1 MSNNRAKKQAKKAQ
15 AEPLSELEKA
25 IRAIDLATES
35 ANAAKE
41 RKPCYC
47 LATKHK
53 LNVFAP
59 NCLNCGKIIC
69 ALEGPGPCTYCGKP
83 VVSVDQQQAMVLEL
97 KREKAALAKQ
107 QAMATAKR
115 KPKAATLSTAG
126 YASKLGG
133 GLSAATGTA
142 GGWAELDNSHN
153 NRDGRMTEEE
163 ELQEAM
169 KASLAQ
175 AHKEKL
181 LEFDRTSA
189 RRSHVIDQAT
199 DFVLPGDRPN
209 LWLTEEERQQQTE
222 KARQN
227 LDKVTAAA
235 SGYQRAKVMTI
246 DVVNRR
252 VVVEAAAQVIPD
264 EDEDDDAV
272 PEPTSKFDQAK
283 STSISGGNKHGG
295 RGGAFAMNP
304 LLRLGETPTFI
315 AKSTLT
321 GGKNSKA
328 GGASKSTKDVK
339 EKILKA
345 RAEKP
350 KVPRLQYDEGS
361 YEALMDDAQFS
372 YNSAGSDV
380 QAVMASIV
388 EPSCG

>member
-1 MSNNRAKKQAKKAQ
+1 MSNRARKQAKKAA

-35 ANAAKE
+35 VNATKE

-69 ALEGPGPCTYCGKP
+69 ALEGPGPCTYCGQP
-83 VVSVDQQQAMVLEL
+83 VVSIDQQQAMILEL

-115 KPKAATLSTAG
+115 RVKAHAVSTAG
-126 YASKLGG
+126 YASKVGG
-133 GLSAATGTA
+133 GMSTATGAA
-142 GGWAELDNSHN
+142 GGWVSLDGS
-153 NRDGRMTEEE
+153 DAVMGMTEEE
-163 ELQEAM
+163 ELEEAK

-181 LEFDRTSA
+181 LEYDRTSA

-209 LWLTEEERQQQTE
+209 LWLTEEERQAQAD

-227 LDKVTAAA
+227 LEKATAAA

-246 DVVNRR
+246 DVANRR
-252 VVVEAAAQVIPD
+252 VVVEASANQFIN
-264 EDEDDDAV
+264 EDEDDAV
-272 PEPTSKFDQAK
+272 PEPVNVFDMTK
-283 STSISGGNKHGG
+283 STSISGGDRHGG

-304 LLRLGETPTFI
+304 LLRLGENPTFI
-315 AKSTLT
+315 SRSSRTGKDAKDRVLKT
-321 GGKNSKA
+321 KA
-328 GGASKSTKDVK
+328 EQKP
-339 EKILKA
+339 
-345 RAEKP
+345 KP
-350 KVPRLQYDEGS
+350 KVPKLQYDDGGH
-361 YEALMDDAQFS
+361 A
-372 YNSAGSDV
+372 
-380 QAVMASIV
+380 AVMQDDQFLYSSGGDSQSVLASIV

>member
-1 MSNNRAKKQAKKAQ
+1 MSNNRARKQAKKAS

-35 ANAAKE
+35 VNASKE

-69 ALEGPGPCTYCGKP
+69 ALEGPGPCTYCGKS
-83 VVSVDQQQAMVLEL
+83 VVSIDQQQAMILEL

-115 KPKAATLSTAG
+115 RAKSTVVSTSG

-133 GLSAATGTA
+133 GMTSSTGDA
-142 GGWAELDNSHN
+142 GGWVGLNGSVA
-153 NRDGRMTEEE
+153 MTEEE
-163 ELQEAM
+163 ELEEAK

-175 AHKEKL
+175 AHKDRL
-181 LEFDRTSA
+181 LEYDRTSA

-209 LWLTEEERQQQTE
+209 LWLTEEERRDEAAKARENLE
-222 KARQN
+222 KA
-227 LDKVTAAA
+227 TAAA

-252 VVVEAAAQVIPD
+252 VVVEASSAVQ
-264 EDEDDDAV
+264 EEEDDDAV
-272 PEPTSKFDQAK
+272 PEPVSKFDQAK

-295 RGGAFAMNP
+295 RGGTFAMNP

-315 AKSTLT
+315 PLRAKSADKKASLT
-321 GGKNSKA
+321 GKDAKDAKNA
-328 GGASKSTKDVK
+328 K
-339 EKILKA
+339 EDIPKI

-350 KVPRLQYDEGS
+350 RVSRLQYDDGS
-361 YEALMDDAQFS
+361 HAALMQDAQFS
-372 YNSAGSDV
+372 ISTGSDPQSV
-380 QAVMASIV
+380 LASIV

>member
-1 MSNNRAKKQAKKAQ
+1 MSNRARKQAKKTA

-35 ANAAKE
+35 VNATKE

-69 ALEGPGPCTYCGKP
+69 ALEGPGPCTYCGQQ
-83 VVSVDQQQAMVLEL
+83 VVSIDQQQAMILEL

-107 QAMATAKR
+107 QQQATAKR
-115 KPKAATLSTAG
+115 RVKATAVSTAG

-133 GLSAATGTA
+133 GMTSATGAA
-142 GGWAELDNSHN
+142 GGWVGLDGS
-153 NRDGRMTEEE
+153 DATPAMTEEE
-163 ELQEAM
+163 ELEEAK

-209 LWLTEEERQQQTE
+209 LWLTEEERQSQAA

-227 LDKVTAAA
+227 LEKVTSAA

-252 VVVEAAAQVIPD
+252 VVVEASANQFV
-264 EDEDDDAV
+264 EEEEDDAV
-272 PEPTSKFDQAK
+272 PEPVSMFEQAK
-283 STSISGGNKHGG
+283 STSISGGDRHGG
-295 RGGAFAMNP
+295 RGGAFALNP
-304 LLRLGETPTFI
+304 LLRLGENPTFI
-315 AKSTLT
+315 PKGGSKKTAKDKVL
-321 GGKNSKA
+321 KIKA
-328 GGASKSTKDVK
+328 EQMD
-339 EKILKA
+339 
-345 RAEKP
+345 KP
-350 KVPRLQYDEGS
+350 KVSKLQYDDGGH
-361 YEALMDDAQFS
+361 A
-372 YNSAGSDV
+372 
-380 QAVMASIV
+380 AVMQDTEFSFSSGGDSQSVLASIV

>member
-1 MSNNRAKKQAKKAQ
+1 MSNRQKKLAKKAA

-35 ANAAKE
+35 ANATKE

-59 NCLNCGKIIC
+59 NCLSCGKIIC
-69 ALEGPGPCTYCGKP
+69 ALEGPGPCTYCGQP
-83 VVSVDQQQAMVLEL
+83 VVSIDQQQAMILEL
-97 KREKAALAKQ
+97 KREKAALAKE
-107 QAMATAKR
+107 QAQLNAKR
-115 KPKAATLSTAG
+115 RAKSTVVSTAG

-133 GLSAATGTA
+133 GMTSATGSA
-142 GGWAELDNSHN
+142 GGWVGLDGT
-153 NRDGRMTEEE
+153 DAAPAMTEEE
-163 ELQEAM
+163 ELEEAK

-181 LEFDRTSA
+181 LEYDRTSA

-209 LWLTEEERQQQTE
+209 LWLTEEERLVQAD

-235 SGYQRAKVMTI
+235 SGYHRAKVMTI

-252 VVVEAAAQVIPD
+252 VVVEASATQFV
-264 EDEDDDAV
+264 EEEDDSV
-272 PEPTSKFDQAK
+272 PAPVSVFDQAK
-283 STSISGGNKHGG
+283 STSISGGDRHGG
-295 RGGAFAMNP
+295 RGGAFALNP
-304 LLRLGETPTFI
+304 LLRLGENPTFI
-315 AKSTLT
+315 PK
-321 GGKNSKA
+321 GGKTSK
-328 GGASKSTKDVK
+328 GSKDNV
-339 EKILKA
+339 LKA
-345 RAEKP
+345 KAEQKSKP
-350 KVPRLQYDEGS
+350 KISKLQYDDGS
-361 YEALMDDAQFS
+361 HAAVMEDAQLSFS
-372 YNSAGSDV
+372 SGGDSQSV
-380 QAVMASIV
+380 LASIV

>member
-1 MSNNRAKKQAKKAQ
+1 MSNNRQKKLAKKAA

-59 NCLNCGKIIC
+59 NCLSCGKIIC
-69 ALEGPGPCTYCGKP
+69 ALEGPGPCTYCGNP
-83 VVSVDQQQAMVLEL
+83 VVSIDQQQAMVLEL

-107 QAMATAKR
+107 QQMATSKRRAK
-115 KPKAATLSTAG
+115 ATAVSTSG
-126 YASKLGG
+126 YASKLNG
-133 GLSAATGTA
+133 GLSSTTGNA
-142 GGWAELDNSHN
+142 GGWVGLDGS
-153 NRDGRMTEEE
+153 GAMTEEE
-163 ELQEAM
+163 ELEEAK

-175 AHKEKL
+175 AHKERL
-181 LEFDRTSA
+181 LEYDRTSA
-189 RRSHVIDQAT
+189 KRSHVIDQAT

-209 LWLTEEERQQQTE
+209 LWLTEEERQSQAV
-222 KARQN
+222 KAREN
-227 LDKVTAAA
+227 LDKATAAA

-252 VVVEAAAQVIPD
+252 VVVEAAAATQV
-264 EDEDDDAV
+264 EEEDDDAV
-272 PEPTSKFDQAK
+272 PEPISKLDEAK
-283 STSISGGNKHGG
+283 STSVSGGNKHGG
-295 RGGAFAMNP
+295 RGGTFAMNP

-315 AKSTLT
+315 PLRTKSAEKKGSL
-321 GGKNSKA
+321 GGKTA
-328 GGASKSTKDVK
+328 KDAK
-339 EKILKA
+339 EMVHKI

-350 KVPRLQYDEGS
+350 RVSKLQYDDGGHAALMGGVDFSISSEGS
-361 YEALMDDAQFS
+361 QAAL
-372 YNSAGSDV
+372 
-380 QAVMASIV
+380 ASIV

>member
-1 MSNNRAKKQAKKAQ
+1 MSNRAKKQAKKTA

-35 ANAAKE
+35 VNAAKE

-59 NCLNCGKIIC
+59 NCLSCGKIIC
-69 ALEGPGPCTYCGKP
+69 ALEGPGPCTYCGQQ
-83 VVSVDQQQAMVLEL
+83 VVSIDQQQAMILEL
-97 KREKAALAKQ
+97 KREKAALAKLQ
-107 QAMATAKR
+107 QQATAKR
-115 KPKAATLSTAG
+115 RVKATAVSTAG

-133 GLSAATGTA
+133 GMSSATGAA
-142 GGWAELDNSHN
+142 GGWVGLDGS
-153 NRDGRMTEEE
+153 DSAPAMTEEE
-163 ELQEAM
+163 ELEEAK

-189 RRSHVIDQAT
+189 KRSHVIDQAT

-209 LWLTEEERQQQTE
+209 LWLTEEERQAQAD

-227 LDKVTAAA
+227 LEKVTTAA

-252 VVVEAAAQVIPD
+252 VVVEASANQFVQ
-264 EDEDDDAV
+264 EEEDDAV
-272 PEPTSKFDQAK
+272 PEPVSMFDQSK
-283 STSISGGNKHGG
+283 STSISGGDRHGG
-295 RGGAFAMNP
+295 RGGAFALNP
-304 LLRLGETPTFI
+304 LLRLGENPTFI
-315 AKSTLT
+315 SKKTAKD
-321 GGKNSKA
+321 SKD
-328 GGASKSTKDVK
+328 KVLKVK
-339 EKILKA
+339 
-345 RAEKP
+345 AEQKP
-350 KVPRLQYDEGS
+350 KLKISKLQYDDGGH
-361 YEALMDDAQFS
+361 A
-372 YNSAGSDV
+372 
-380 QAVMASIV
+380 AVMQDAEFSFSSGGDSQSVLASIV

>member
-1 MSNNRAKKQAKKAQ
+1 MSNNRARKLVKKAA

-35 ANAAKE
+35 VNATKE
-41 RKPCYC
+41 RRPCYC

-69 ALEGPGPCTYCGKP
+69 TLEGPGPCTHCGNP
-83 VVSVDQQQAMVLEL
+83 VVSIEQQQAMVLEL
-97 KREKAALAKQ
+97 KREKAALAKEKAK
-107 QAMATAKR
+107 AMSNRKAKATAV
-115 KPKAATLSTAG
+115 STAG

-133 GLSAATGTA
+133 GLSSVTGAA
-142 GGWAELDNSHN
+142 GGWVELDRGAAHT
-153 NRDGRMTEEE
+153 DGRMTEEE
-163 ELQEAM
+163 ELEEAK

-175 AHKEKL
+175 AHKERL

-209 LWLTEEERQQQTE
+209 LWLTEEERVNE
-222 KARQN
+222 AAKAKEN
-227 LDKVTAAA
+227 LEKVTAAA

-252 VVVEAAAQVIPD
+252 VVVAPSIRNNVQD
-264 EDEDDDAV
+264 EEEEDDSV
-272 PEPTSKFDQAK
+272 PEPVSVFDMPK
-283 STSISGGNKHGG
+283 STSISGGDRHGG

-304 LLRLGETPTFI
+304 LLRMGENPTFI
-315 AKSTLT
+315 PSGVKSV
-321 GGKNSKA
+321 KNA
-328 GGASKSTKDVK
+328 K
-339 EKILKA
+339 EKVLKI

-350 KVPRLQYDEGS
+350 KVPKLQYDDGS
-361 YEALMDDAQFS
+361 YAALMDDAQVSFS
-372 YNSAGSDV
+372 SGGDTQDV
-380 QAVMASIV
+380 LASIV

>member
-1 MSNNRAKKQAKKAQ
+1 MSNRARKQAKKTA

-35 ANAAKE
+35 VNAAKE
-41 RKPCYC
+41 RKPCHC

-69 ALEGPGPCTYCGKP
+69 ALEGPGPCTYCGQP
-83 VVSVDQQQAMVLEL
+83 VVSIDQQQAMILEL

-115 KPKAATLSTAG
+115 RVKATAVSTAG

-133 GLSAATGTA
+133 GMSSATGAA
-142 GGWAELDNSHN
+142 GGWVGLDGSSPEVA
-153 NRDGRMTEEE
+153 GMTEEE
-163 ELQEAM
+163 ELEEAK
-169 KASLAQ
+169 KASLAM

-209 LWLTEEERQQQTE
+209 LWLTEEERQDQAA

-227 LDKVTAAA
+227 LEKVTAAA

-252 VVVEAAAQVIPD
+252 VVVEASAAQFA
-264 EDEDDDAV
+264 EEEHDDAV
-272 PEPTSKFDQAK
+272 PEPVSMFDQSK
-283 STSISGGNKHGG
+283 STSVSGGNKHGG

-304 LLRLGETPTFI
+304 LLRLGENPTFI
-315 AKSTLT
+315 PKGAA
-321 GGKNSKA
+321 GGGSKA
-328 GGASKSTKDVK
+328 AKDAK
-339 EKILKA
+339 EKVLKVKA
-345 RAEKP
+345 DKP
-350 KVPRLQYDEGS
+350 KISRLQYDDGGH
-361 YEALMDDAQFS
+361 AAVMDDSQFS
-372 YNSAGSDV
+372 FSTGGDSQSV
-380 QAVMASIV
+380 LASIV

>member
-1 MSNNRAKKQAKKAQ
+1 MSNRAKKQAKKAA

-35 ANAAKE
+35 VNATKE

-59 NCLNCGKIIC
+59 NCLSCGKIIC
-69 ALEGPGPCTYCGKP
+69 ALEGPGPCTYCGQQ
-83 VVSVDQQQAMVLEL
+83 VVSIDQQQAMVLEL
-97 KREKAALAKQ
+97 KREKAALAKLQ
-107 QAMATAKR
+107 QQATAKR
-115 KPKAATLSTAG
+115 RVKATTANTAG

-133 GLSAATGTA
+133 GMSSATGAA
-142 GGWAELDNSHN
+142 GGWMELGGSDAAPA
-153 NRDGRMTEEE
+153 MTEDE
-163 ELQEAM
+163 ELEEAK

-189 RRSHVIDQAT
+189 KRSHVIDQAT

-209 LWLTEEERQQQTE
+209 LWLTEEERQAQAD

-227 LDKVTAAA
+227 LEKVTTAA

-252 VVVEAAAQVIPD
+252 VVVEASANQFVQ
-264 EDEDDDAV
+264 EEEDDAI
-272 PEPTSKFDQAK
+272 PEPVSMFDQAK
-283 STSISGGNKHGG
+283 STSISGGDRHGG
-295 RGGAFAMNP
+295 RGGAFALNP
-304 LLRLGETPTFI
+304 LLRLGENPTFI
-315 AKSTLT
+315 SKKTAKDAKDKVL
-321 GGKNSKA
+321 KVKA
-328 GGASKSTKDVK
+328 EQKH
-339 EKILKA
+339 
-345 RAEKP
+345 KP
-350 KVPRLQYDEGS
+350 KVSKLQYDDGGH
-361 YEALMDDAQFS
+361 A
-372 YNSAGSDV
+372 
-380 QAVMASIV
+380 AVMQDPEFSFSSGGDSQSVLASIV

>member
-1 MSNNRAKKQAKKAQ
+1 MSNNRARKLAQKAITG
-15 AEPLSELEKA
+15 PLSELDKA

-35 ANAAKE
+35 VNATKE

-59 NCLNCGKIIC
+59 NCLSCGKIIC
-69 ALEGPGPCTYCGKP
+69 ALEGPGPCTYCGNS
-83 VVSVDQQQAMVLEL
+83 VVSIEQQQAMILEL

-107 QAMATAKR
+107 KAMATSKR
-115 KPKAATLSTAG
+115 KTKATVATAG

-133 GLSAATGTA
+133 GLTSATGAA
-142 GGWAELDNSHN
+142 GGWAELEHGSS
-153 NRDGRMTEEE
+153 GMTEEE
-163 ELQEAM
+163 ELEEAK

-181 LEFDRTSA
+181 LEYDRTSA

-209 LWLTEEERQQQTE
+209 LWLTEEERQVE
-222 KARQN
+222 AAKARQN
-227 LDKVTAAA
+227 LERATAAA

-252 VVVEAAAQVIPD
+252 VVVEANAGNHAQE
-264 EDEDDDAV
+264 EDEDDSV
-272 PEPTSKFDQAK
+272 PEPVSIFDQEK
-283 STSISGGNKHGG
+283 STSVSGGDRHGG

-304 LLRLGETPTFI
+304 LLRLGETPTYI
-315 AKSTLT
+315 PLKSKSKGSL
-321 GGKNSKA
+321 GGKTPKEA
-328 GGASKSTKDVK
+328 K
-339 EKILKA
+339 EKVLQV
-345 RAEKP
+345 RAAKP
-350 KVPRLQYDEGS
+350 KVPKLQYDDGS
-361 YEALMDDAQFS
+361 YAALMDDAQVSFS
-372 YNSAGSDV
+372 SGGDSQDV
-380 QAVMASIV
+380 LASIF

>member
-1 MSNNRAKKQAKKAQ
+1 MSNNRTRKQAKKAA

-107 QAMATAKR
+107 QAMATATR
-115 KPKAATLSTAG
+115 KNKAAVVSTAG

-133 GLSAATGTA
+133 GMTSATGSA
-142 GGWAELDNSHN
+142 GGWVELNGGTPTL
-153 NRDGRMTEEE
+153 DGRMTEEE

-181 LEFDRTSA
+181 LEYDRTSA

-209 LWLTEEERQQQTE
+209 LWLTEEERQHQSE

-252 VVVEAAAQVIPD
+252 VVVEAAAQVVP
-264 EDEDDDAV
+264 EEEEDDSV
-272 PEPTSKFDQAK
+272 PEPTSLFDLAK

-304 LLRLGETPTFI
+304 LLRMGESPTFI
-315 AKSTLT
+315 AKSSQSS
-321 GGKNSKA
+321 GGKNSKSA
-328 GGASKSTKDVK
+328 KEAK
-339 EKILKA
+339 EKVLKI

-361 YEALMDDAQFS
+361 YEALMDDSQILFS
-372 YNSAGSDV
+372 SGSDS
-380 QAVMASIV
+380 QAAMASIV

>member
-1 MSNNRAKKQAKKAQ
+1 MSNNRQKKLAKKAA

-59 NCLNCGKIIC
+59 NCLSCGKIIC
-69 ALEGPGPCTYCGKP
+69 ALEGPGPCTYCGNP
-83 VVSVDQQQAMVLEL
+83 VVSIDQQQAMVLEL

-107 QAMATAKR
+107 QQMATSKRRAK
-115 KPKAATLSTAG
+115 ATAVSTSG
-126 YASKLGG
+126 YASKLNG
-133 GLSAATGTA
+133 GLSSTTGNA
-142 GGWAELDNSHN
+142 GGWVGLDGS
-153 NRDGRMTEEE
+153 GAMTEEE
-163 ELQEAM
+163 ELEEAK

-181 LEFDRTSA
+181 LEYDRTSA
-189 RRSHVIDQAT
+189 KRSHVIDQAT

-209 LWLTEEERQQQTE
+209 LWLTEEERQDQAV
-222 KARQN
+222 KAREN

-252 VVVEAAAQVIPD
+252 VVVETAATSQV
-264 EDEDDDAV
+264 EEEDDGDAV
-272 PEPTSKFDQAK
+272 PEPISKFDEAK
-283 STSISGGNKHGG
+283 STSVSGGNKHGG
-295 RGGAFAMNP
+295 RGGSFAMNP

-315 AKSTLT
+315 PLRAKSAEKKGPL
-321 GGKNSKA
+321 GGKTA
-328 GGASKSTKDVK
+328 KDAK
-339 EKILKA
+339 EKVLKIK
-345 RAEKP
+345 AEKP
-350 KVPRLQYDEGS
+350 RVSKLQYDDGGHA
-361 YEALMDDAQFS
+361 ALMDGVDFS
-372 YNSAGSDV
+372 ISSEGS
-380 QAVMASIV
+380 QAALASIV

>member
-1 MSNNRAKKQAKKAQ
+1 MSNNRARKLAKKAE

-35 ANAAKE
+35 VNATKE

-69 ALEGPGPCTYCGKP
+69 ALEGPGPCTYCGNP
-83 VVSVDQQQAMVLEL
+83 VVSIEQQQAMILEL

-107 QAMATAKR
+107 KAMITSKR
-115 KPKAATLSTAG
+115 KTKAIVATAG

-133 GLSAATGTA
+133 GLTSSTGTA
-142 GGWAELDNSHN
+142 GGWAELES
-153 NRDGRMTEEE
+153 GSAGMTEEE
-163 ELQEAM
+163 ELEEAK
-169 KASLAQ
+169 KASLAL

-189 RRSHVIDQAT
+189 RRSHVIDLAT
-199 DFVLPGDRPN
+199 DYVLPGDRPN
-209 LWLTEEERQQQTE
+209 LWLTQEERESEALKAKQNLE
-222 KARQN
+222 KA
-227 LDKVTAAA
+227 TTAA
-235 SGYQRAKVMTI
+235 SGFQRAKVMTI

-252 VVVEAAAQVIPD
+252 VVVEANTGVQ
-264 EDEDDDAV
+264 ELEEEDDAV
-272 PEPTSKFDQAK
+272 PEPVSVLDLPK
-283 STSISGGNKHGG
+283 STSISGGDRHGG

-304 LLRLGETPTFI
+304 LLKLGEKPTFI
-315 AKSTLT
+315 PLKAKSK
-321 GGKNSKA
+321 GKNLKE
-328 GGASKSTKDVK
+328 VK
-339 EKILKA
+339 ENVSKI

-350 KVPRLQYDEGS
+350 RVPRLQYDDGS
-361 YEALMDDAQFS
+361 YAALMDDAQVLYS
-372 YNSAGSDV
+372 SGGDKQDV
-380 QAVMASIV
+380 LASIV

>member
-1 MSNNRAKKQAKKAQ
+1 MSNNRARKAAKKTA

-25 IRAIDLATES
+25 IREIDLATES

-69 ALEGPGPCTYCGKP
+69 TLEGPGPCTYCGKP

-97 KREKAALAKQ
+97 KREKALLAKQ
-107 QAMATAKR
+107 QNNATAKR
-115 KPKAATLSTAG
+115 RAKVTAVSTAG

-133 GLSAATGTA
+133 GMSTATGAA
-142 GGWAELDNSHN
+142 GGWVELDPNQAV
-153 NRDGRMTEEE
+153 GLTEEE
-163 ELQEAM
+163 ELEEAK

-175 AHKEKL
+175 AHKERL
-181 LEFDRTSA
+181 LEYDRTSA

-209 LWLTEEERQQQTE
+209 LWLTEEERQAEAVKAQQNHE
-222 KARQN
+222 KA
-227 LDKVTAAA
+227 TTAA

-246 DVVNRR
+246 DIKNRR
-252 VVVEAAAQVIPD
+252 VVVEATSSFAEEEEV
-264 EDEDDDAV
+264 DDSV
-272 PEPTSKFDQAK
+272 PEPVSKVDQAK
-283 STSISGGNKHGG
+283 STSISGGNRHGG
-295 RGGAFAMNP
+295 RGGAFAQNP
-304 LLRLGETPTFI
+304 LLRLGETPTFLP
-315 AKSTLT
+315 KGQPKKGS
-321 GGKNSKA
+321 G
-328 GGASKSTKDVK
+328 GGANKNMK

-345 RAEKP
+345 KAEKP
-350 KVPRLQYDEGS
+350 KVSRLQYDDGS
-361 YEALMDDAQFS
+361 HAAVMEDAQYSFS
-372 YNSAGSDV
+372 TGGDLQTVLAGI
-380 QAVMASIV
+380 A

>member
-1 MSNNRAKKQAKKAQ
+1 MSNRQRKQAKKAA

-35 ANAAKE
+35 VNATKE

-59 NCLNCGKIIC
+59 NCLSCGKIIC
-69 ALEGPGPCTYCGKP
+69 ALEGPGPCTYCGQP
-83 VVSVDQQQAMVLEL
+83 VVSIDQQQAMILEL
-97 KREKAALAKQ
+97 KREKAALAKE
-107 QAMATAKR
+107 QAKLTAKR
-115 KPKAATLSTAG
+115 RAKSTAVSTAG

-133 GLSAATGTA
+133 GMTSATGSA
-142 GGWAELDNSHN
+142 GGWVGLDGS
-153 NRDGRMTEEE
+153 DDTPAMTEEE
-163 ELQEAM
+163 ELEEAK

-209 LWLTEEERQQQTE
+209 LWLTEEERQVQAA
-222 KARQN
+222 KAREN

-252 VVVEAAAQVIPD
+252 VVVEASAAQVV
-264 EDEDDDAV
+264 EEEDDTV
-272 PEPTSKFDQAK
+272 PAPVSLFDQAK
-283 STSISGGNKHGG
+283 STSISGGDRHGG

-304 LLRLGETPTFI
+304 LLRLGENPMFI
-315 AKSTLT
+315 PK
-321 GGKNSKA
+321 GGKS
-328 GGASKSTKDVK
+328 GKDAK
-339 EKILKA
+339 EKVLKA
-345 RAEKP
+345 KAEQKP
-350 KVPRLQYDEGS
+350 KPKISKLQYDDGS
-361 YEALMDDAQFS
+361 HAALMEDAQFS
-372 YNSAGSDV
+372 FSTGGDSQSV
-380 QAVMASIV
+380 LASIV

>member
-1 MSNNRAKKQAKKAQ
+1 MSNNRARKQMKKVS

-35 ANAAKE
+35 ANASKE

-83 VVSVDQQQAMVLEL
+83 VVSIDQQQAMILEL

-107 QAMATAKR
+107 QLMATAKR
-115 KPKAATLSTAG
+115 RAKSTTVSTSG

-133 GLSAATGTA
+133 GMTSTTGDT
-142 GGWAELDNSHN
+142 GGWIGLNGSVA
-153 NRDGRMTEEE
+153 MTEEE
-163 ELQEAM
+163 ELEEAK

-175 AHKEKL
+175 AHKDRL
-181 LEFDRTSA
+181 LEYDRTSA

-209 LWLTEEERQQQTE
+209 LWLTEEERQDE
-222 KARQN
+222 AVKAREN
-227 LDKVTAAA
+227 LDKATAAA

-252 VVVEAAAQVIPD
+252 VVVEASSAVQ
-264 EDEDDDAV
+264 EEEEGDDAV
-272 PEPTSKFDQAK
+272 PEPISKFDQAK
-283 STSISGGNKHGG
+283 STSTSGGNKHGG
-295 RGGAFAMNP
+295 RGGTFAMNP

-315 AKSTLT
+315 PLRAKSADKKASST
-321 GGKNSKA
+321 G
-328 GGASKSTKDVK
+328 KDVK
-339 EKILKA
+339 DTKDTKDTKENILKVK
-345 RAEKP
+345 AEKP
-350 KVPRLQYDEGS
+350 RISRLQYDDGS
-361 YEALMDDAQFS
+361 HAALMQDAQFS
-372 YNSAGSDV
+372 ISSGSDSQSV
-380 QAVMASIV
+380 LASIV

>member
-1 MSNNRAKKQAKKAQ
+1 MSNNRTRKQAKKAA

-59 NCLNCGKIIC
+59 NCLSCGKIIC
-69 ALEGPGPCTYCGKP
+69 ALEGPGPCTYCGKS
-83 VVSVDQQQAMVLEL
+83 VVSIEQQQAMVLEL
-97 KREKAALAKQ
+97 KREKAVLAKQ
-107 QAMATAKR
+107 KAMATATR
-115 KPKAATLSTAG
+115 KNKATAVSTAG

-133 GLSAATGTA
+133 GMSAATGAA
-142 GGWAELDNSHN
+142 GGWVGLNHES
-153 NRDGRMTEEE
+153 RGMTEEE
-163 ELQEAM
+163 ELEEAM

-209 LWLTEEERQQQTE
+209 LWLTEEERQQE
-222 KARQN
+222 AVKAKQN
-227 LDKVTAAA
+227 LEKVTAAA

-252 VVVEAAAQVIPD
+252 VVVEPSTGSHAQ
-264 EDEDDDAV
+264 EEEEDDAV
-272 PEPTSKFDQAK
+272 PEPVSAFDLTK
-283 STSISGGNKHGG
+283 STSVSGGDRHGG

-304 LLRLGETPTFI
+304 LLRMGENPTFI
-315 AKSTLT
+315 PHRSAKS
-321 GGKNSKA
+321 A
-328 GGASKSTKDVK
+328 KSAK
-339 EKILKA
+339 EKVLKIKS
-345 RAEKP
+345 EKP
-350 KVPRLQYDEGS
+350 KVSKLQYDEGS
-361 YEALMDDAQFS
+361 YAALMEDAQVSFS
-372 YNSAGSDV
+372 SGGDSQDV
-380 QAVMASIV
+380 LASIV

>member
-1 MSNNRAKKQAKKAQ
+1 MSNNRQKKLAKKAA

-59 NCLNCGKIIC
+59 NCLSCGKIIC
-69 ALEGPGPCTYCGKP
+69 ALEGPGPCTYCGNP
-83 VVSVDQQQAMVLEL
+83 VVSIDQQQAMVLEL

-107 QAMATAKR
+107 QQMATSKRRAK
-115 KPKAATLSTAG
+115 ATAVSTSG
-126 YASKLGG
+126 YASKLNG
-133 GLSAATGTA
+133 GLSSTTGNA
-142 GGWAELDNSHN
+142 GGWVGLDGS
-153 NRDGRMTEEE
+153 GAMTEEE
-163 ELQEAM
+163 ELEEAK

-181 LEFDRTSA
+181 LEYDRTSA
-189 RRSHVIDQAT
+189 KRSHVIDQAT

-209 LWLTEEERQQQTE
+209 LWLTEEERQNQAV
-222 KARQN
+222 KAREN
-227 LDKVTAAA
+227 LDKATAAA

-252 VVVEAAAQVIPD
+252 VVVEAAATTQV
-264 EDEDDDAV
+264 EEEDDDAV
-272 PEPTSKFDQAK
+272 PEPVNKFDEVK
-283 STSISGGNKHGG
+283 STSVSGGNKHGG
-295 RGGAFAMNP
+295 RGGTFAMNP
-304 LLRLGETPTFI
+304 LLRIGETPTFI
-315 AKSTLT
+315 PLRAKSAEKKGPL
-321 GGKNSKA
+321 GGKTA
-328 GGASKSTKDVK
+328 KDAK
-339 EKILKA
+339 EKVLKI

-350 KVPRLQYDEGS
+350 RVSKLQYDDGGHAALMGGVDFSISSEGS
-361 YEALMDDAQFS
+361 EAAL
-372 YNSAGSDV
+372 
-380 QAVMASIV
+380 ASIV

>member
-1 MSNNRAKKQAKKAQ
+1 MSNRARKQAKKTA

-35 ANAAKE
+35 VNATKE

-69 ALEGPGPCTYCGKP
+69 ALEGPGPCTYCGQQ
-83 VVSVDQQQAMVLEL
+83 VVSIDQQQAMILEL
-97 KREKAALAKQ
+97 KREKAALAKLQ
-107 QAMATAKR
+107 QQATAKR
-115 KPKAATLSTAG
+115 RVKATAVSTAG

-133 GLSAATGTA
+133 GMSSATGAA
-142 GGWAELDNSHN
+142 GGWVGLDGS
-153 NRDGRMTEEE
+153 DAAPAMTEEE
-163 ELQEAM
+163 ELEEAK

-189 RRSHVIDQAT
+189 KRSHVIDQAT

-209 LWLTEEERQQQTE
+209 LWLTEEERQVQAD

-227 LDKVTAAA
+227 LEKVTSAA

-252 VVVEAAAQVIPD
+252 VVVEASANQFVQ
-264 EDEDDDAV
+264 EEEDDAV
-272 PEPTSKFDQAK
+272 PEPVSMFDQSK
-283 STSISGGNKHGG
+283 STSISGGDRHGG
-295 RGGAFAMNP
+295 RGGAFALNP
-304 LLRLGETPTFI
+304 LLRLGENPTFI
-315 AKSTLT
+315 SKKTAKDAKDKVL
-321 GGKNSKA
+321 KVKA
-328 GGASKSTKDVK
+328 
-339 EKILKA
+339 EQ
-345 RAEKP
+345 KP
-350 KVPRLQYDEGS
+350 KPKISKLQYDDGGH
-361 YEALMDDAQFS
+361 A
-372 YNSAGSDV
+372 
-380 QAVMASIV
+380 AVMQDAEFSFSSGGDSQSVLASIV

>member
-1 MSNNRAKKQAKKAQ
+1 MSNRARKQAKKTA

-35 ANAAKE
+35 VNATKE

-69 ALEGPGPCTYCGKP
+69 ALEGPGPCTYCGQQ
-83 VVSVDQQQAMVLEL
+83 VVSIDQQQAMILEL
-97 KREKAALAKQ
+97 KREKAALAKLQ
-107 QAMATAKR
+107 QQATAKR
-115 KPKAATLSTAG
+115 RVKATAVSTAG

-133 GLSAATGTA
+133 GMSSATGAA
-142 GGWAELDNSHN
+142 GGWVGLDGS
-153 NRDGRMTEEE
+153 DAAPAMTEEE
-163 ELQEAM
+163 ELEEAK

-189 RRSHVIDQAT
+189 KRSHVIDQAT

-209 LWLTEEERQQQTE
+209 LWLTEEERQAQAD

-227 LDKVTAAA
+227 LEKVTSAA

-252 VVVEAAAQVIPD
+252 VVVEASANQFVQ
-264 EDEDDDAV
+264 EEEDDAV
-272 PEPTSKFDQAK
+272 PEPVSMFDQSK
-283 STSISGGNKHGG
+283 STSISGGDRHGG
-295 RGGAFAMNP
+295 RGGAFALNP
-304 LLRLGETPTFI
+304 LLRLGENPTFI
-315 AKSTLT
+315 SKKTAKDAKDKVL
-321 GGKNSKA
+321 KVKA
-328 GGASKSTKDVK
+328 
-339 EKILKA
+339 EQ
-345 RAEKP
+345 KP
-350 KVPRLQYDEGS
+350 KPKISKLQYDDGGH
-361 YEALMDDAQFS
+361 A
-372 YNSAGSDV
+372 
-380 QAVMASIV
+380 AVMQDAEFSFSSGGDSQSVLASIV

>member
-1 MSNNRAKKQAKKAQ
+1 MSNRQRKQAKKAA

-25 IRAIDLATES
+25 IRAIDMATES
-35 ANAAKE
+35 ANATKE

-59 NCLNCGKIIC
+59 NCLSCGKIIC
-69 ALEGPGPCTYCGKP
+69 ALEGPGPCTYCGQP
-83 VVSVDQQQAMVLEL
+83 VVSIDQQQAMILEL
-97 KREKAALAKQ
+97 KREKAALAKE
-107 QAMATAKR
+107 QAKATAKR
-115 KPKAATLSTAG
+115 RAKATAVSTAG

-133 GLSAATGTA
+133 GMSSATGSA
-142 GGWAELDNSHN
+142 GGWVGLDGS
-153 NRDGRMTEEE
+153 DAAPAMTEEE
-163 ELQEAM
+163 ELEEAK

-209 LWLTEEERQQQTE
+209 LWLTEEERQVQAD

-252 VVVEAAAQVIPD
+252 VVVEASAAQVV
-264 EDEDDDAV
+264 EEEDDSV
-272 PEPTSKFDQAK
+272 PAPVSMFDQAK
-283 STSISGGNKHGG
+283 STSISGGDRHGG
-295 RGGAFAMNP
+295 RGGAFALNP
-304 LLRLGETPTFI
+304 LLRLGENPTFI
-315 AKSTLT
+315 PKSGKTAKD
-321 GGKNSKA
+321 K
-328 GGASKSTKDVK
+328 V
-339 EKILKA
+339 LKA
-345 RAEKP
+345 KAEQKP
-350 KVPRLQYDEGS
+350 KPKISKLQYDDGS
-361 YEALMDDAQFS
+361 HAAVMEDAQFS
-372 YNSAGSDV
+372 FSSGGDSQSV
-380 QAVMASIV
+380 LASIV

>member
-1 MSNNRAKKQAKKAQ
+1 
-15 AEPLSELEKA
+15 
-25 IRAIDLATES
+25 
-35 ANAAKE
+35 
-41 RKPCYC
+41 
-47 LATKHK
+47 
-53 LNVFAP
+53 
-59 NCLNCGKIIC
+59 
-69 ALEGPGPCTYCGKP
+69 
-83 VVSVDQQQAMVLEL
+83 MVLEL

-115 KPKAATLSTAG
+115 KPKAAVLSTAG
-126 YASKLGG
+126 YASKLNG
-133 GLSAATGTA
+133 GLSSATGSA
-142 GGWAELDNSHN
+142 GGWTDLDGQTNTT
-153 NRDGRMTEEE
+153 DGRMTEEE

-181 LEFDRTSA
+181 LEYDRTSA

-209 LWLTEEERQQQTE
+209 LWLTEEERQHQTE

-252 VVVEAAAQVIPD
+252 VVVEAAAQVVP
-264 EDEDDDAV
+264 EEEEDDSV
-272 PEPTSKFDQAK
+272 PEPTSLFDQAK

-304 LLRLGETPTFI
+304 LLRLGESPTFI
-315 AKSTLT
+315 AKSSQSSSSR
-321 GGKNSKA
+321 NSKSA
-328 GGASKSTKDVK
+328 KEAK
-339 EKILKA
+339 EKVLKI

-350 KVPRLQYDEGS
+350 KVPKLQYDEGS
-361 YEALMDDAQFS
+361 YEALMDDSQILFSSGGDAQ
-372 YNSAGSDV
+372 A
-380 QAVMASIV
+380 AMASIV

>member
-1 MSNNRAKKQAKKAQ
+1 MSNNRARKQAKKTA

-35 ANAAKE
+35 VNAAKE

-69 ALEGPGPCTYCGKP
+69 ALEGPGPCTYCGNP
-83 VVSVDQQQAMVLEL
+83 VVSIDQQQAMILEL

-107 QAMATAKR
+107 QQMATAKR
-115 KPKAATLSTAG
+115 RAKATAVSTAG

-133 GLSAATGTA
+133 GMTSATGTA
-142 GGWAELDNSHN
+142 GGWVGLDGS
-153 NRDGRMTEEE
+153 DAMTEEE
-163 ELQEAM
+163 ELEEAK

-175 AHKEKL
+175 AHKDRL
-181 LEFDRTSA
+181 LEYDRTSA

-209 LWLTEEERQQQTE
+209 LWLTEEERQDE
-222 KARQN
+222 AAKARQN
-227 LDKVTAAA
+227 LEKATAAA

-252 VVVEAAAQVIPD
+252 VVVEAAATSHID
-264 EDEDDDAV
+264 EDEDDAV
-272 PEPTSKFDQAK
+272 PEPVNKFDKAK
-283 STSISGGNKHGG
+283 STSISGGDKHGG
-295 RGGAFAMNP
+295 RGGTFAMNP

-315 AKSTLT
+315 PLRAKSAEKKGSL
-321 GGKNSKA
+321 GGKTA
-328 GGASKSTKDVK
+328 KDAK
-339 EKILKA
+339 EKVLKI

-350 KVPRLQYDEGS
+350 RVSKLQYDDGAHA
-361 YEALMDDAQFS
+361 ALMDDAQFS
-372 YNSAGSDV
+372 FSSGGDSQTV
-380 QAVMASIV
+380 LASIV